1 MCVCVCVCVCVCARA
16 RERACA
22 SMRMCVCVYA
32 YVCMSV
38 CVRVCACT
46 RVCVC
51 ARARV
56 RVYAYVCMSVCVRVC
71 ACTRVYAHTYNT
83 HVCGVGVCVQAHVKL
98 SIYHQAKDLSAAVS
112 IRSAATLRGSSTV
125 AQLSAHWMEKD
136 RMPVNNGPPE
146 ICPGF
151 GIPQSSQPSW
161 TCLVSS
167 VTNHFLPNSPDA
179 VDVAKLTSCCGFG

>member
-1 MCVCVCVCVCVCARA
+1 MCVCVCMCACVCALVRACVRDCARVCVCVCAR
-16 RERACA
+16 
-22 SMRMCVCVYA
+22 
-32 YVCMSV
+32 
-38 CVRVCACT
+38 
-46 RVCVC
+46 

-136 RMPVNNGPPE
+136 IMPVNNGPPE

-151 GIPQSSQPSW
+151 GIQQSSQPSW
-161 TCLVSS
+161 TCLVPS